1 MFEFGDEL
9 IIDSYR
15 IPWLIWIQLLAM
27 FLLVILLYVFTTTP
41 SDLSL
46 HFSTA
51 TASSSAFQ
59 SASPLSRSFF
69 TSAAEISNQN
79 YKVSEHE
86 INETGT
92 STSEV
97 VQRANKPNI
106 VRQMEG
112 STTMDEGNSMMLEHS
127 YHPCHLFGLAK
138 QAFLKCLGLDSGPEN
153 STRKKHKEKDE

>member
-27 FLLVILLYVFTTTP
+27 FLLVILLYIFTTTP
-41 SDLSL
+41 SDLPL

-51 TASSSAFQ
+51 TSSA
-59 SASPLSRSFF
+59 SASQSSPALSRSFI
-69 TSAAEISNQN
+69 TPAAANTYQN
-79 YKVSEHE
+79 YKVTENE
-86 INETGT
+86 IIRETGT

-97 VQRANKPNI
+97 AQRAKKPN
-106 VRQMEG
+106 VGEG
-112 STTMDEGNSMMLEHS
+112 PTAVDEENNMILEHS

-138 QAFLKCLGLDSGPEN
+138 QAFLKCLGIDSGPDNSN
-153 STRKKHKEKDE
+153 STRKRHKEKDE